1 MITFAQRCM
10 SSPAYLWESCLPV
23 GILLLC
29 FTTLKLLCI
38 HTLSHSV
45 TISAVGLEVMD
56 TVRGIGIGETTS
68 FVCEA
73 TTTVCSLDLNITWFR
88 SENGSDVQLF
98 QNGDNINITM
108 ETLNTTRRSTLT
120 IRVTGIEDYT
130 QYYCLANNGN
140 STERSNFTVALVPT
154 IGEALLLYIYIY
166 ILLYIV
172 PL

>member
-1 MITFAQRCM
+1 M
-10 SSPAYLWESCLPV
+10 
-23 GILLLC
+23 
-29 FTTLKLLCI
+29 
-38 HTLSHSV
+38 
-45 TISAVGLEVMD
+45 TISAVGREAMD
-56 TVRGIGIGETTS
+56 PVRDILIGETTS

-88 SENGSDVQLF
+88 SENSNDVQLF

-108 ETLNTTRRSTLT
+108 ETLHTTTRSTLT

-140 STERSNFTVALVPT
+140 STERSNGTVFLLVLT
-154 IGEALLLYIYIY
+154 GETLF
-166 ILLYIV
+166 LYIV